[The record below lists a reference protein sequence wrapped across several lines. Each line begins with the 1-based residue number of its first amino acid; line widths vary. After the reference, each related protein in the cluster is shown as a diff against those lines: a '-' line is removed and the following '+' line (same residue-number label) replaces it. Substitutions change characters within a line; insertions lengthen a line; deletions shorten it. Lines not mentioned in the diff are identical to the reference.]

1 MKIYLVRHGETLFN
15 LKGLIQGWCDS
26 PLTQKGIQQSLVVGK
41 TLQEIPF
48 THAYCST
55 SPRTLDTLKN
65 ILQDRDIPYTQLEGL
80 KEMNFGSLEGDK
92 ESVVFAKDSGIS
104 HQIGF
109 HAYGGD
115 DINDVSKRMYE
126 TLEDIAKHNSGS
138 VLVISHGGAI
148 FNFLLEIDKDK
159 ILNYINE
166 KGSLPNCSITV
177 LEYDGKFHVETIAK
191 EVICDE
197 DIRN

>member
-80 KEMNFGSLEGDK
+80 KEMNFGSL
-92 ESVVFAKDSGIS
+92 
-104 HQIGF
+104 
-109 HAYGGD
+109 
-115 DINDVSKRMYE
+115 
-126 TLEDIAKHNSGS
+126 
-138 VLVISHGGAI
+138 
-148 FNFLLEIDKDK
+148 
-159 ILNYINE
+159 
-166 KGSLPNCSITV
+166 
-177 LEYDGKFHVETIAK
+177 
-191 EVICDE
+191 
-197 DIRN
+197 